1 MHVTKQYRLIEEIA
15 LPNILVVLKEG
26 NWKMV
31 VNALLDDG
39 STKPYFMEDVAA
51 EMGLKGSAPQLQ
63 VNVLIRP
70 RESLET
76 MSV

>member
-1 MHVTKQYRLIEEIA
+1 
-15 LPNILVVLKEG
+15 
-26 NWKMV
+26 MV